1 MKCRK
6 LKHTYTYPHPKAV
19 LKVNWKFCAISSK
32 TFTIFRFF
40 LPILNSSPYWKVA
53 GTRHLNPH
61 YVVWQWM
68 SKASSNYMFVHCLQN
83 TNSQQF
89 IYCKS
94 YTGVVLQFT
103 LMLYT
108 IYKLDK
114 NFHKVSRCVFF
125 SELVPM
131 AVVPRQTFFFLE
143 QNEITSEQSVGFVEW
158 QVHHHLWLFVPV
170 CNLSWTYS

>member
-1 MKCRK
+1 
-6 LKHTYTYPHPKAV
+6 
-19 LKVNWKFCAISSK
+19 
-32 TFTIFRFF
+32 
-40 LPILNSSPYWKVA
+40 
-53 GTRHLNPH
+53 
-61 YVVWQWM
+61 
-68 SKASSNYMFVHCLQN
+68 MFVHCLQN

-131 AVVPRQTFFFLE
+131 AVVPQQTFFFLE
-143 QNEITSEQSVGFVEW
+143 QNEITSEQSVGFVE
-158 QVHHHLWLFVPV
+158 
-170 CNLSWTYS
+170 